1 MVNNTNNKQVVYVPA
16 QFINSPS
23 TSKVAV
29 NNWCINQGL
38 KSFRQLVIGKGTNP
52 TNSNVKFTNATGKRK
67 KLLANNG
74 MAGKTVAQY
83 FDKCAA
89 NGLVPKASSMAA
101 NNPLQAAK
109 AGLVTLHLPI
119 K

>member
-74 MAGKTVAQY
+74 
-83 FDKCAA
+83 
-89 NGLVPKASSMAA
+89 LVPKASSMAA